1 MKPIFKVGSHDY
13 TQYVESLKPTSND
26 IDKDGSGR
34 NLLDGKM
41 YRKKIATKGKWSVT
55 FLWLTETVMQQLRSD
70 MNNEY
75 VSITVLDSLTN
86 SHTVKSCYSSTIN
99 EGIQR
104 YINGQTIYEGVSF
117 DITER

>member
-1 MKPIFKVGSHDY
+1 MQPVFKVGVHDY
-13 TQYVESLKPTSND
+13 TQYVESLKPSAND
-26 IDKDGSGR
+26 IDKDGAGR
-34 NLLDGKM
+34 NLLNGLM

-55 FLWLTETVMQQLRSD
+55 FLPLSESVMQQLRSD

-75 VSITVLDSLTN
+75 IVFTVLDSLTN
-86 SHTVKSCYSSTIN
+86 TWTSKNGYSSTIN

-104 YINGQTIYEGVSF
+104 YMGGRTVYDGVSF